1 MNKLDEKLYN
11 TILLIMDNIDKYNN
25 DGYNILYD
33 LLNKQLIVN
42 YKNSKDYFIN
52 IIEDNNTL
60 YWKLQPYN
68 NSNYTT
74 DYDNGLDIVLFAIKE
89 NEEYYNKEHQMYFYV
104 NKEINFFAKKALDS
118 NLTYSA

>member
-1 MNKLDEKLYN
+1 MLRMNKLDEKLYN

-25 DGYNILYD
+25 GGYNILYN

-89 NEEYYNKEHQMYFYV
+89 NEEYYNKEH
-104 NKEINFFAKKALDS
+104 
-118 NLTYSA
+118 